1 MKQIFIVTILLV
13 SLSQMLVSC
22 KDTNIPISE
31 GTQILFPEQ
40 LVFTQYASDTV
51 AYTIPSDVPYK
62 VVVYVDSTG
71 CTDCKLELFRW
82 QKLMEHIDTLKS
94 RHIPFLF
101 FFQPKQENIELEY
114 LLRGYEFDTPVCVD
128 TDNRFG
134 KLNSFSTDSIPLA
147 FLLDADN
154 RVVVMGNPVFNRRI
168 NELYLEKLCE

>member
-62 VVVYVDSTG
+62 VVVYVISVP
-71 CTDCKLELFRW
+71 
-82 QKLMEHIDTLKS
+82 LKS
-94 RHIPFLF
+94 GQININQTIPE
-101 FFQPKQENIELEY
+101 K
-114 LLRGYEFDTPVCVD
+114 
-128 TDNRFG
+128 G
-134 KLNSFSTDSIPLA
+134 KN
-147 FLLDADN
+147 
-154 RVVVMGNPVFNRRI
+154 
-168 NELYLEKLCE
+168 